1 MRPTM
6 SKAATAARIFMGA
19 AFVVTGS
26 NGFFHFLP
34 EPELP
39 SAARAFLGALVQSR
53 YLMPLVKGTEFAGG
67 ALLLTG
73 VAVPLALLLL
83 APVLV
88 NVFLFHLVLAPKGIA
103 PALVLGACEL
113 VLARAY
119 WPRFRGLFA

>member
-1 MRPTM
+1 MT
-6 SKAATAARIFMGA
+6 KTAIAARILMGV
-19 AFVVTGS
+19 AFLVTGL

-39 SAARAFLGALVQSR
+39 PAARVFMGGLVASR
-53 YLMPLVKGTEFAGG
+53 YMMPLVMATQTVGG

-88 NVFLFHLVLAPKGIA
+88 NIVLFHLVLAPAGIV
-103 PALVLGACEL
+103 PGLVLGLCEI

-119 WPRFRGLFA
+119 WPRFRGLFG

>member
-1 MRPTM
+1 M
-6 SKAATAARIFMGA
+6 SKTATAARILMGVG
-19 AFVVTGS
+19 FLVTGL

-39 SAARAFLGALVQSR
+39 PGARAFMGGLVASR
-53 YLMPLVKGTEFAGG
+53 YMLPLVMGTQTVGG

-73 VAVPLALLLL
+73 VAVPLALLIL

-88 NVFLFHLVLAPKGIA
+88 NIVLFHLVLAPSGIV
-103 PALVLGACEL
+103 PGLVLGLCEIVL
-113 VLARAY
+113 VRAH